1 MSNIAFQMRY
11 MYGELDFNEL
21 HFQQLNIYQMHIIY
35 YSGIIKCSRQVFLK
49 FEINCKQHF
58 NKETADQN
66 TSYYELHIQRGA
78 RRMMWREMI
87 SCFVTRK
94 VVKII
99 NAFFLHPNWIFHS
112 CRNEVVL
119 ETAAKASWPS
129 LAINGLTR
137 GQSRSQTFG
146 RKFYSKLRCCSQ
158 NTERQN

>member
-1 MSNIAFQMRY
+1 
-11 MYGELDFNEL
+11 
-21 HFQQLNIYQMHIIY
+21 MHIIY

-49 FEINCKQHF
+49 FIINCKYHF
-58 NKETADQN
+58 NKETAGSDADQN
-66 TSYYELHIQRGA
+66 TSYYKMQIQRGSKEDDDVEE
-78 RRMMWREMI
+78 EMI
-87 SCFVTRK
+87 SSFVTRK
-94 VVKII
+94 VIEII

-112 CRNEVVL
+112 CSNEVVL

-137 GQSRSQTFG
+137 GQSHSQTFG

>member
-1 MSNIAFQMRY
+1 
-11 MYGELDFNEL
+11 
-21 HFQQLNIYQMHIIY
+21 
-35 YSGIIKCSRQVFLK
+35 
-49 FEINCKQHF
+49 
-58 NKETADQN
+58 
-66 TSYYELHIQRGA
+66 
-78 RRMMWREMI
+78 MMWREMI

-94 VVKII
+94 VIKII

-137 GQSRSQTFG
+137 GQSHSQTFG